1 MFTAQSHTGTRRW
14 IYLFAPILCA
24 LVILALS
31 TGEASAATKKPAK
44 VSLTGVSSADYNTIK
59 ITWKKANAAEKYQVY
74 RASSKNGKYKK
85 VATTASRTYIN
96 RKLKFGKKYYYK
108 VRALNKSKKGA
119 FSQKKAA
126 TPKLKKVSGTTA
138 SSAKTGSVT
147 LSWKKV
153 NGATGYQVYRAT
165 SKKGSFKKVKSPASA
180 RYTQSGLSKG
190 KTYYY
195 KIRAYRKVKKS
206 NKYGAFSN
214 VISYRPGF
222 DIKTIRTDMLREIN
236 KERKKAGAKPLSLF
250 EPVNKTAQEKAID
263 MYKIGELNHY
273 SKNLGFFDNQFDKA
287 GIDYLGGGENIAWGQ
302 PDVPSV
308 MNSWM
313 HSPGH
318 KKNILEKSWTHV
330 GIGYYK
336 GYWVQQFIE
345 SPKDGDAED
354 GDSGDNIEIPAD
366 GTPVTCTKCGAKNPV
381 YRYDLYSTDDQG
393 VTYGCFYCS
402 NCMALLEKCPKCKTG
417 LFEPSGFTKENLV
430 AQSCNKCGYECSKA
444 EYVDCPYCGVN
455 LTENNDT
462 TDYAVTFDSTGTY
475 DGKDYQR
482 IDGCYFQQVIFSGR
496 ICTHCHKYVIFND
509 DNQAEYKE
517 FYDLLKRN
525 LGSDKNIFEHIYWEI
540 PVGQTD
546 DLEGENGSS
555 YKIVYA
561 FTKTPP
567 VKGLDEL
574 LGTEQLTPNE

>member
-1 MFTAQSHTGTRRW
+1 M
-14 IYLFAPILCA
+14 
-24 LVILALS
+24 
-31 TGEASAATKKPAK
+31 
-44 VSLTGVSSADYNTIK
+44 
-59 ITWKKANAAEKYQVY
+59 
-74 RASSKNGKYKK
+74 
-85 VATTASRTYIN
+85 
-96 RKLKFGKKYYYK
+96 
-108 VRALNKSKKGA
+108 
-119 FSQKKAA
+119 
-126 TPKLKKVSGTTA
+126 
-138 SSAKTGSVT
+138 
-147 LSWKKV
+147 
-153 NGATGYQVYRAT
+153 
-165 SKKGSFKKVKSPASA
+165 
-180 RYTQSGLSKG
+180 
-190 KTYYY
+190 
-195 KIRAYRKVKKS
+195 
-206 NKYGAFSN
+206 
-214 VISYRPGF
+214 
-222 DIKTIRTDMLREIN
+222 
-236 KERKKAGAKPLSLF
+236 
-250 EPVNKTAQEKAID
+250 
-263 MYKIGELNHY
+263 
-273 SKNLGFFDNQFDKA
+273 
-287 GIDYLGGGENIAWGQ
+287 
-302 PDVPSV
+302 PSV

-455 LTENNDT
+455 LTENSDT

-546 DLEGENGSS
+546 DQEGENGSS